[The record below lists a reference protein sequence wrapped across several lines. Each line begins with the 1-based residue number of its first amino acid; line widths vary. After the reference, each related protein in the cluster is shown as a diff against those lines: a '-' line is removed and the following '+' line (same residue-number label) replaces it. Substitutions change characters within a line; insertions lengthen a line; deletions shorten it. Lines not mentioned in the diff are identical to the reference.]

1 MPDLPRVRR
10 LEDALDALP
19 PEELQLRATLLG
31 RLAIVGGANVDATDQ
46 VRAWAAEA
54 VAAARATGDPILI
67 AQSLINQAIS
77 AKSRSE
83 VDGVIGA
90 ADEVVRL
97 AERAG
102 RSDLALHG
110 HQRSAGH
117 YINRG
122 DLGAANE
129 SLGSAE
135 VLAALLPSAAW
146 RHSTLLQRTTLLALS
161 GNRSAATAAM
171 DEAARV
177 GAGHIEPVVIL
188 GCEAMHQL
196 MLFDLYG
203 ALRREDR
210 GALSDRDGHV
220 RRSAIAC
227 VAGAEGIRRAVVR
240 RRVERARRAAP
251 IRISARP
258 PLAIDDGRPPV
269 ARPR

>member
-1 MPDLPRVRR
+1 MTLDLAEVLSWLGDLEPALDLYQEAAKLARGCSDPLTRARAEAGADLWVTAFVPDLPRVRR

-54 VAAARATGDPILI
+54 VAAARATGDPVLI

-110 HQRSAGH
+110 HQPARA
-117 YINRG
+117 IT
-122 DLGAANE
+122 
-129 SLGSAE
+129 
-135 VLAALLPSAAW
+135 
-146 RHSTLLQRTTLLALS
+146 ST
-161 GNRSAATAAM
+161 AATLAPRTSPW
-171 DEAARV
+171 EAPRCW
-177 GAGHIEPVVIL
+177 PR
-188 GCEAMHQL
+188 CCPQP
-196 MLFDLYG
+196 
-203 ALRREDR
+203 R
-210 GALSDRDGHV
+210 GATAHCCSAP
-220 RRSAIAC
+220 RS
-227 VAGAEGIRRAVVR
+227 
-240 RRVERARRAAP
+240 
-251 IRISARP
+251 SH
-258 PLAIDDGRPPV
+258 
-269 ARPR
+269 